1 MREVRVY
8 DARCPECGPKGQALV
23 SGKCLPDYFCSFVGQ
38 CFCEFIAV
46 PNTLVNTAEV
56 MQGEFISAP
65 PKQSK
70 SAQKHAAMLERCF
83 RGPDA
88 RKEMP

>member
-1 MREVRVY
+1 MSKY
-8 DARCPECGPKGQALV
+8 DDAIPILRIDLQL
-23 SGKCLPDYFCSFVGQ
+23 
-38 CFCEFIAV
+38 

-56 MQGEFISAP
+56 MQGEFIPAP

-70 SAQKHAAMLERCF
+70 TVQKYAAMLERCF